1 MHIDQ
6 LQAFDRIVREGS
18 FSRAAWTLGI
28 AQPTISARIQ
38 ALEQAVGGVLFTRTN
53 QGVQLT
59 PLGTSFLPYAQRAL
73 AMLTEGLTAA
83 QLAQQGQHGRL
94 AVGILGSLTDCL
106 LAPVLAQLH
115 QTHPLIEW
123 YVRAGSHRQ
132 VVEHLCDGVVEVAL
146 IAWPTVHPP
155 GAEFVPLLHIREP
168 VVCVAPRDHPL
179 ATRETVSADD
189 VAIWGAPF
197 LLIRWWQVTPNW
209 ITRIAARAQLVA
221 NVPPETGVALAQDGL
236 GIGFFTRT
244 SIAAALN
251 AGHVVEIPV
260 TQTPPLSR
268 DTALVR
274 LDRNLALSP
283 TAEAFVQVLRA
294 YASRHHILHS

>member
-18 FSRAAWTLGI
+18 FSRAAWTLQI

-38 ALEQAVGGVLFTRTN
+38 ALEQVVGGALFTRTN

-73 AMLTEGLTAA
+73 AMLTEGITVA

-115 QTHPLIEW
+115 QSHPLIEW

-155 GAEFVPLLHIREP
+155 GAAFVPLLHIREP
-168 VVCVAPRDHPL
+168 VVCGAAQP
-179 ATRETVSADD
+179 SAH
-189 VAIWGAPF
+189 
-197 LLIRWWQVTPNW
+197 N
-209 ITRIAARAQLVA
+209 ARVRQRRCYCGMGRAVPAHSLVA
-221 NVPPETGVALAQDGL
+221 SGAKLDHTNSSARPIGGECAAGDGC
-236 GIGFFTRT
+236 G
-244 SIAAALN
+244 
-251 AGHVVEIPV
+251 AGAGWARH
-260 TQTPPLSR
+260 
-268 DTALVR
+268 R
-274 LDRNLALSP
+274 LFYP
-283 TAEAFVQVLRA
+283 
-294 YASRHHILHS
+294 HIHCC